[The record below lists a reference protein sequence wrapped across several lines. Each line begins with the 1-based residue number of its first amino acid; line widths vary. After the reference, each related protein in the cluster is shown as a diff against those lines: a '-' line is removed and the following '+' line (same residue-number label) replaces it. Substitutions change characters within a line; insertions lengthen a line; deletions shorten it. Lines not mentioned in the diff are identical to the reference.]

1 MISSAEFAAYNRA
14 VARIGDKAA
23 SDVESSVL
31 AWCRANASAS
41 VAEKREAAKL
51 IMDGYIQ
58 GYDDI
63 AAEFAAEWYDHR
75 AQKSGVA
82 LDQAITMTTYE
93 PESVDDV
100 ARYQAKKLAKGGDA
114 EFAKACGEYA
124 RNDAFRSLNE
134 TIIANVG
141 RDRDKGARFARVP
154 AGFETCTFCIM
165 LASRGAVYHTRKSA
179 GEFKHFHRHCDCK
192 VVPGFEDNPDAEL
205 VEGVN
210 PEELRERWWQ
220 LEKVD
225 ATAGLSAAEREEL
238 RRKVMEGGELPE
250 NVRKTNPA
258 AHMRKVG
265 HKSSGWVSASTRLNA
280 ETKANGFASV
290 EEFYEYLRTRRT
302 RAEAAEAVKLAEGV
316 LGNADATP
324 TFYDVARS
332 HLRPSIEANITQG
345 EIAAREIAP
354 TSSEV
359 RYWSSGERRNWH
371 AKKHAAEYGIEYR
384 SKAGQDEYDRIMS
397 EVIDEADDV
406 AFVDDIRGQNGQ
418 RCAVYFRGGDI
429 AVVNLDKKV
438 RVSLFKYEEGYSDY
452 YTSLWNKVHRR
463 SGR

>member
-1 MISSAEFAAYNRA
+1 MISAAEFAAYNRA
-14 VARIGDKAA
+14 VAKIGDRAA
-23 SDVESSVL
+23 SDVEAAVL
-31 AWCRANASAS
+31 AWCRAHEGAT

-51 IMDGYIQ
+51 IMEGFVQ
-58 GYDDI
+58 GYDDV
-63 AAEFAAEWYDHR
+63 AAEFAAQWYDDLAER
-75 AQKSGVA
+75 NGARLQ
-82 LDQAITMTTYE
+82 QAVTMTTYR
-93 PESVDDV
+93 PESVDTV
-100 ARYQAKKLAKGGDA
+100 ARYQAKKLVKGGDGA
-114 EFAKACGEYA
+114 FARACGEYA
-124 RNDAFRSLNE
+124 RNDALRSLNE
-134 TIIANVG
+134 TIISNVG
-141 RDRDKGARFARVP
+141 RDKDRGVRFARVP
-154 AGFETCTFCIM
+154 TGFETCTFCIM

-192 VVPGFEDNPDAEL
+192 VVPGFEDDPDAEL

-265 HKSSGWVSASTRLNA
+265 HKSSGWMSAATRLNA
-280 ETKANGFASV
+280 EIKANGFANA

-302 RAEAAEAVKLAEGV
+302 RAETAEAVKLAEEV

-324 TFYDVARS
+324 TLHDVARS
-332 HLRPSIEANITQG
+332 HLRPSIAANITHG
-345 EIAAREIAP
+345 EIAAREVAP
-354 TSSEV
+354 TSAEV

-371 AKKHAAEYGIEYR
+371 AKEYAAEYGIDYR
-384 SKAGQDEYDRIMS
+384 SKAGQDEYDRILS

-452 YTSLWNKVHRR
+452 YTSLWNKVRK
-463 SGR
+463 

>member
-1 MISSAEFAAYNRA
+1 MISADEFAAYNRA
-14 VARIGDKAA
+14 VAKIGDRAA
-23 SDVESSVL
+23 SDVEAAVL
-31 AWCRANASAS
+31 AWCRAHEGAT
-41 VAEKREAAKL
+41 VAEKRESAKL
-51 IMDGYIQ
+51 IMEGFVQ
-58 GYDDI
+58 GYDDV
-63 AAEFAAEWYDHR
+63 AAEFAAQWYDDLAER
-75 AQKSGVA
+75 NGARLQ
-82 LDQAITMTTYE
+82 QAVTMTTYR
-93 PESVDDV
+93 PESVDTV
-100 ARYQAKKLAKGGDA
+100 ARYQAKKLVKGGDA
-114 EFAKACGEYA
+114 AFARACGEYA
-124 RNDAFRSLNE
+124 RNDALRSLNE
-134 TIIANVG
+134 TIISNVG
-141 RDRDKGARFARVP
+141 RDKDHGVRFARVP
-154 AGFETCTFCIM
+154 TGFETCTFCIM

-192 VVPGFEDNPDAEL
+192 VVPGFEDDPDAEL

-265 HKSSGWVSASTRLNA
+265 HKSSGWMSAATRLNA
-280 ETKANGFASV
+280 EIKANGFANA

-302 RAEAAEAVKLAEGV
+302 RAETTEAVKLAEEV

-324 TFYDVARS
+324 TLRDVVRS
-332 HLRPSIEANITQG
+332 HLRPSIEANITHG
-345 EIAAREIAP
+345 EIAAREVAP
-354 TSSEV
+354 TSAEV

-371 AKKHAAEYGIEYR
+371 AKEYAAEYGIDYR
-384 SKAGQDEYDRIMS
+384 SKAGQDEYDRILS
-397 EVIDEADDV
+397 EVIDEADDI

-438 RVSLFKYEEGYSDY
+438 RISLFKYEEGYSDY
-452 YTSLWNKVHRR
+452 YTSLWNKVRK
-463 SGR
+463 

>member
-51 IMDGYIQ
+51 IMEGYIQ

-93 PESVDDV
+93 PESVDAV

-114 EFAKACGEYA
+114 EFAKACGEFA

-134 TIIANVG
+134 TIVANVG

-280 ETKANGFASV
+280 ETKANGFANV

-302 RAEAAEAVKLAEGV
+302 RAEAAEAVKLAEEV